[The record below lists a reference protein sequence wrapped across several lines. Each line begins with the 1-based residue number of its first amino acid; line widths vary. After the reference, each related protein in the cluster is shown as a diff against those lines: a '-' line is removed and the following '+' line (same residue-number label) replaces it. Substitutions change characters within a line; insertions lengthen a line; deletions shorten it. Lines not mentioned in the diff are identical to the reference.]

1 MRTNSLKIFRR
12 RENRRED
19 TRIKSELSTEVVRR

>member
-1 MRTNSLKIFRR
+1 MNSLKIFRR

-19 TRIKSELSTEVVRR
+19 TRIKRELSTEVVRR